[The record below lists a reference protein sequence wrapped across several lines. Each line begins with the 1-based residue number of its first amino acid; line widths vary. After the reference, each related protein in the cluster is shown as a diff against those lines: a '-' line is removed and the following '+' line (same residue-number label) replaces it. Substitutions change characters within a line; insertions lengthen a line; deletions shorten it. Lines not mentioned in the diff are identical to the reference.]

1 MNRHHRLASLAGT
14 TLPVAALEQLL
25 LRALC
30 RGDSDDAERASIELY
45 LCLLPEME
53 RGLPG
58 EEENAPCLV
67 ATLMFA
73 MARRFLAGPQ
83 GTPPVASHAV
93 RRPSEPLHLAA

>member
-1 MNRHHRLASLAGT
+1 MPRPHRLASLAGS
-14 TLPVAALEQLL
+14 LPVAALEHLL

-45 LCLLPEME
+45 LCLLPAME
-53 RGLPG
+53 RDMPG
-58 EEENAPCLV
+58 DEGSAPCLV

-83 GTPPVASHAV
+83 GTPPVAAV
-93 RRPSEPLHLAA
+93 AVPRPSELLDLAS